1 MDYLRGDEVTQNGRR
16 LARLYG
22 ELDLL
27 ASECLRD
34 GVWEGLNP
42 AELAACVSALVYEAR
57 QADDAVPPKVPS
69 GPAKVAL
76 GEMVRIWGR
85 LDALEEDF
93 KINQAEGVGQREP
106 DLGFAW
112 AVYMWASGRT
122 LDEVLREA
130 EMPAGDFVRW
140 CKQVIDVLGQVA
152 AAAPRDAGGGADGT
166 GGAGVAKNARKAVDA
181 VLRGVVAYS
190 SVG

>member
-1 MDYLRGDEVTQNGRR
+1 VALLTEMDYLRGDEVTEHGKR

-57 QADDAVPPKVPS
+57 QSDDAVAPKVPT
-69 GPAKVAL
+69 GKAKAAL
-76 GEMVRIWGR
+76 GEMAHIWGR
-85 LDALEEDF
+85 LDALEEEF
-93 KINQAEGVGQREP
+93 RINQAEGVGQREP

-112 AVYMWASGRT
+112 AAHQWASGRG

-130 EMPAGDFVRW
+130 EMSAGDFVRW
-140 CKQVIDVLGQVA
+140 CKQVIDVLGQIA
-152 AAAPRDAGGGADGT
+152 AAAPREGST
-166 GGAGVAKNARKAVDA
+166 VTKSARRAVDA
-181 VLRGVVAYS
+181 LLRGVVAYT

>member
-1 MDYLRGDEVTQNGRR
+1 MALLTELDYLRGDEVTEHGKR

-27 ASECLRD
+27 ASECLRA
-34 GVWEGLNP
+34 GVWEGLAP

-57 QADDAVPPKVPS
+57 VGDDAMAPKLPS
-69 GPAKVAL
+69 GKAKAAL

-93 KINQAEGVGQREP
+93 RINQTEGVGQREP

-112 AVYMWASGRT
+112 AAYMWAEGKG

-140 CKQVIDVLGQVA
+140 CKQVIDVLGQIS
-152 AAAPRDAGGGADGT
+152 AAAPSREGSS
-166 GGAGVAKNARKAVDA
+166 VAKAARKAVDQL
-181 VLRGVVAYS
+181 LRGVVAYS

>member
-1 MDYLRGDEVTQNGRR
+1 
-16 LARLYG
+16 
-22 ELDLL
+22 
-27 ASECLRD
+27 
-34 GVWEGLNP
+34 
-42 AELAACVSALVYEAR
+42 LVYEAR
-57 QADDAVPPKVPS
+57 QSDDAVAPKVP
-69 GPAKVAL
+69 GGAAKAAL

-85 LDALEEDF
+85 LDALEEEHR
-93 KINQAEGVGQREP
+93 INQTEGVGQREP

-112 AVYMWASGRT
+112 AVHLWASGKN

-152 AAAPRDAGGGADGT
+152 AAAPREDST
-166 GGAGVAKNARKAVDA
+166 VAKNARKAVDA
-181 VLRGVVAYS
+181 VRRGVVAYS